1 MRYGA
6 SLHQVCCAL
15 SCKKND
21 EVAVAAVLLELAM
34 AVAPVS
40 SARPA
45 DRHPALVTAAYCAL
59 VIAIILVVRLSFAQ
73 DYVGADN
80 DDAMRLVEVR
90 DFLAGQGWFDMMQ
103 YRLGLEPGTL
113 MHWSRLIDFPIA
125 ALIRLFSVWF
135 PAQKAEAIAL
145 AIWPVLWISPVMVSL
160 GVASLK
166 LGGRVAMHVALG
178 LTGLYLLTSNRFLPG
193 SIDHHNVQIAL
204 VAFLAM
210 ALSVSKSWQAYA
222 GAGLACA
229 LALAIGAETTPI
241 IAVVCLIAAV
251 KWGLEGKA
259 MQARTVAF
267 SLSLALFVSLF
278 FIGTVPPAHYRVV
291 TCDNLSFGYYALTA
305 MGGGLLCLAAAGAS
319 RLTLAFRLSA
329 LAVIGAVVGVSALKI
344 APQCLGNPLANLDPM
359 LVTLWLN
366 NVGEAMSF
374 VALAQREPSEL
385 GAFYAVGFLAL
396 LVCFVRIGQKDR
408 VAPHVI
414 LALMLLASWGV
425 SLIQVRGSMFAN
437 MLAIVPL
444 AVLIADLRENMQR
457 QPQRKGLQ
465 LAYIASILLSVPSLW
480 GVVGVFISKGPET
493 LRLRAQTAHAPK
505 GECKTAEALSQL
517 AGLPATT
524 VAAPSE
530 SGTAILRFTH
540 HRVLTAPYHRDQGGM
555 LTELHIGLS
564 TPSDA
569 QSFLRGGQVGIL
581 AFCPSDAQ
589 TKQLIRLKPDGL
601 YAALAKG
608 NVPDYLTPL
617 AQDPKSGFQLF
628 LVK

>member
-1 MRYGA
+1 M
-6 SLHQVCCAL
+6 
-15 SCKKND
+15 
-21 EVAVAAVLLELAM
+21 AVAAMRLELTM
-34 AVAPVS
+34 AAAPVS

-45 DRHPALVTAAYCAL
+45 AWHPALVMAAYSAL
-59 VIAIILVVRLSFAQ
+59 VIALILVVRLSFAR

-103 YRLGLEPGTL
+103 YRLGLSPGTL

-125 ALIRLFSVWF
+125 ALIRVSNLWF

-145 AIWPVLWISPVMVSL
+145 AIWPLLWIAPVMVSL
-160 GVASLK
+160 GFAALK

-210 ALSVSKSWQAYA
+210 VLSTSKSWQAYA
-222 GAGLACA
+222 AAGVASA

-251 KWGLEGKA
+251 KWGVEGKA

-278 FIGTVPPAHYRVV
+278 FIATVPPVRYRVV
-291 TCDNLSFGYYALTA
+291 TCDNLSFGYYTLTA
-305 MGGGLLCLAAAGAS
+305 MGGGLLCLAAVGGS
-319 RLTLAFRLSA
+319 RLSLPFRLVI
-329 LAVIGAVVGVSALKI
+329 LAVIGAVVGISALKI
-344 APQCLGNPLANLDPM
+344 APRCLGNPLANLDPM

-366 NVGEAMSF
+366 NVAEAMSF
-374 VALAQREPSEL
+374 LAIAQREPSEL

-396 LVCFVRIGQKDR
+396 LVCCGRICQKDR
-408 VAPHVI
+408 TAPHTV
-414 LALMLLASWGV
+414 LALLLAASWGV
-425 SLIQVRGSMFAN
+425 SLIQVRGNMFAN

-444 AVLIADLRENMQR
+444 ALLIADLREAMQR
-457 QPQRKGLQ
+457 KPERRGLQ
-465 LAYIASILLSVPSLW
+465 LVYIASILLSVPALW
-480 GVVGVFISKGPET
+480 AVMGVFLSQGPQA
-493 LRLRAQTAHAPK
+493 LWARSQVAQATQDAAK
-505 GECKTAEALSQL
+505 DDCKSAQALSQL

-524 VAAPSE
+524 VAASSE
-530 SGTAILRFTH
+530 IGTAILRFTR

-564 TPSDA
+564 TPRDA
-569 QSFLRGGQVGIL
+569 QSFLRGAQVGIV

-589 TKQLIRLKPDGL
+589 TKQLIELKPDGL
-601 YAALAKG
+601 YSALSRGA
-608 NVPDYLTPL
+608 VPDYLTPSPDNP
-617 AQDPKSGFQLF
+617 QSGLKLF